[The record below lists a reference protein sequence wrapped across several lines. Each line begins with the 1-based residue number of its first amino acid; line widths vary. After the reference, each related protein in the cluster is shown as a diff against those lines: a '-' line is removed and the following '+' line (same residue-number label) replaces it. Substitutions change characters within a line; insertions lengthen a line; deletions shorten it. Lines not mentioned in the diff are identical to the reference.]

1 MKNGFR
7 QSMAWLHTWT
17 GLLVGWLLLLI
28 FMAGTASYYREEISR
43 WMRPELP
50 RSTVSNEVAAE
61 RAIAFLQRKAP
72 QAESWNVT
80 LPDPR
85 NPAMRMFWRNPE
97 SMVKPPAE
105 GEKRRRRGGGRF
117 GDATVDPGTGEE
129 VAARETRGGDFFYRL
144 HFDLHYIPVYW
155 ARYLVGFCAM
165 FMLVAIITGV
175 ITHKKIFKDF
185 FTFRK
190 DKGLRSWLD
199 FHNVSAVM
207 ALPYHAMITYTG
219 IVTLM
224 FMYLPWGVNV
234 AYPKDEDAFF
244 SEAFARLA
252 DIETPSEG
260 RATALPI
267 QQLLDAARAEWK
279 GAQVSGFT
287 LYHPGAANAVI
298 DVYQRDGKRLSVDTP
313 SLRYDAVSGALI
325 EASPLSGGATQT
337 RGVMYGLHLA
347 RFADWG
353 LRALFFLSGLIG
365 CLMVASG
372 VVLWAVKER
381 PKHAK
386 SGKIGFGLRLVD
398 ALNIGAV
405 AGLPIA
411 FAAYFWG
418 NRLLP
423 VQMAERADAEV
434 NVFFYAWGAA
444 LLAAFLWPKRL
455 MWAWQLYVGAAMFL
469 LIPVINALT
478 THAHLGVTLRNGDWV
493 LAGFDLMMLAF
504 GAVLAYCALR
514 MQRWQPALSAAE
526 KKKRQVAAAAA
537 AKAQESAHAEA
548 NA

>member
-50 RSTVSNEVAAE
+50 SARVSTDVAAQ
-61 RAIAFLQRKAP
+61 RAIDFLQDKAGN
-72 QAESWNVT
+72 AEMWYVT
-80 LPDPR
+80 LPQPR
-85 NPAMRMFWRNPE
+85 NPAMSTFWR
-97 SMVKPPAE
+97 VPADQADPSK
-105 GEKRRRRGGGRF
+105 GRRGAF
-117 GDATVDPGTGEE
+117 GDATLDPNTGGELK
-129 VAARETRGGDFFYRL
+129 ARDTRGGDFFYRL

-224 FMYLPWGVNV
+224 IMYLPWGVKV
-234 AYPKDEDAFF
+234 AYPQDEDKFF
-244 SEAFARLA
+244 AEAFGGMPEVSAPA
-252 DIETPSEG
+252 EG
-260 RATALPI
+260 RAAPLPI
-267 QQLLDAARAEWK
+267 AQLLDSARAHWK
-279 GAQVSGFT
+279 GVEVAGFT
-287 LYHPGAANAVI
+287 VTNPGAANAVI
-298 DVYQRDGKRLSVDTP
+298 DIRQRDGKRLSVDTP

-423 VQMAERADAEV
+423 VQMAERSDAEV

-455 MWAWQLYVGAAMFL
+455 MWAWQLYLGAAMFL

-478 THAHLGVTLRNGDWV
+478 THAHLGVTLRSGDWV

>member
-50 RSTVSNEVAAE
+50 RSSVSSEVAAE
-61 RAIAFLQRKAP
+61 RALTFLQHKAP

-97 SMVKPPAE
+97 SMVKPPVE
-105 GEKRRRRGGGRF
+105 GEKRRRGGGRF

-252 DIETPSEG
+252 DIDTPSEG
-260 RATALPI
+260 RAAALPI

-279 GAQVSGFT
+279 GAQVGGFT

-298 DVYQRDGKRLSVDTP
+298 DIQQRDGKRLSVDTP
-313 SLRYDAVSGALI
+313 SLRFNAVTGALM
-325 EASPLSGGATQT
+325 EASPRSGGATQT

-347 RFADWG
+347 RFADRG
-353 LRALFFLSGLIG
+353 LRALFFVSGLIG

-405 AGLPIA
+405 AGLPVA

-434 NVFFYAWGAA
+434 NVFFYAWAAA
-444 LLAAFLWPKRL
+444 LLAAFIWPKRL
-455 MWAWQLYVGAAMFL
+455 MWAWQLYLGAAMFL

-478 THAHLGVTLRNGDWV
+478 THAHLGVTLRTGDWV

-526 KKKRQVAAAAA
+526 KKKRQAAAAA
-537 AKAQESAHAEA
+537 AARAQESANVEA

>member
-61 RAIAFLQRKAP
+61 RAIAFLQHKAP

-260 RATALPI
+260 TATALPI

-423 VQMAERADAEV
+423 VQMAERSDAEV

-455 MWAWQLYVGAAMFL
+455 MWAWQLYLGAAMFL

>member
-7 QSMAWLHTWT
+7 QSMAWQHTWT

-61 RAIAFLQRKAP
+61 RAIAFLQHKAP

-260 RATALPI
+260 TATALPI

-423 VQMAERADAEV
+423 VQMAERSDAEV

-493 LAGFDLMMLAF
+493 LAGFDLVMLAF

>member
-50 RSTVSNEVAAE
+50 RSTVSSEVAAE
-61 RAIAFLQRKAP
+61 RALTFLQHKAP

-80 LPDPR
+80 LPDAR

-97 SMVKPPAE
+97 SMVKPPVE
-105 GEKRRRRGGGRF
+105 GEKRRRGGGRF

-252 DIETPSEG
+252 DIDTPSEG
-260 RATALPI
+260 RAAALPI

-279 GAQVSGFT
+279 GAQVGGFT

-353 LRALFFLSGLIG
+353 LRALFFVSGLIG

-444 LLAAFLWPKRL
+444 LLAAFIWPKRL
-455 MWAWQLYVGAAMFL
+455 MWAWQLYLGAAMFL

-478 THAHLGVTLRNGDWV
+478 THAHLGVTLRTGDWV

-526 KKKRQVAAAAA
+526 KKKRQAAAAAA
-537 AKAQESAHAEA
+537 AKAQESANVEA

>member
-50 RSTVSNEVAAE
+50 ASTVGTDVAAE
-61 RAIAFLQRKAP
+61 RAVHFLQEHAGN
-72 QAESWNVT
+72 AETWFVT

-85 NPAMRMFWRNPE
+85 NPAMRLFWRNPE

-105 GEKRRRRGGGRF
+105 GERRRRRGGGRF
-117 GDATVDPGTGEE
+117 GDATVDPNTGETLQ
-129 VAARETRGGDFFYRL
+129 ARETRGGDFFYRL
-144 HFDLHYIPVYW
+144 HFDLHYIPVLW

-185 FTFRK
+185 FTFRP

-224 FMYLPWGVNV
+224 VMYLPWGIKV
-234 AYPKDEDAFF
+234 AYPQDEAAFF
-244 SEAFARLA
+244 SEAFGGLPEVSAPA
-252 DIETPSEG
+252 QG
-260 RATALPI
+260 RAGALPVR
-267 QQLLDAARAEWK
+267 QLLDTARLHWN
-279 GAQVSGFT
+279 GADVAGFSVT
-287 LYHPGAANAVI
+287 SPGAANAVI
-298 DVYQRDGKRLSVDTP
+298 DIRQRDGRRLSNDTP
-313 SLRYDAVSGALI
+313 ALRYDMVSGRLLQ
-325 EASPLSGGATQT
+325 ESPSAGGATAT

-353 LRALFFLSGLIG
+353 LRALFFLSGLAG

-386 SGKIGFGLRLVD
+386 SGRTGFGLRLVD

-411 FAAYFWG
+411 FAAYFLG

-423 VQMAERADAEV
+423 LDMAARADAEV
-434 NVFFYAWGAA
+434 SVFFQAWGAA
-444 LLAAFLWPKRL
+444 LLAAFVWPKRM
-455 MWAWQLYVGAAMFL
+455 MWAWQLYLGAALFTL
-469 LIPVINALT
+469 LPVVNALT
-478 THAHLGVTLRNGDWV
+478 THVHLGVTLRSGDWI
-493 LAGFDLMMLAF
+493 LAGFDLVMLAF
-504 GAVLAYCALR
+504 GAMLAMCGWR
-514 MQRWQPALSAAE
+514 MQRWQPPLSAADR
-526 KKKRQVAAAAA
+526 KKRQAATAAA
-537 AKAQESAHAEA
+537 SAGTVA
-548 NA
+548 

>member
-50 RSTVSNEVAAE
+50 RTTVASEVAAE
-61 RAIAFLQRKAP
+61 RAVAFLQRKAP
-72 QAESWNVT
+72 QAELWSVT

-97 SMVKPPAE
+97 SMVQPPPE
-105 GEKRRRRGGGRF
+105 GGKRRRRGGGRF
-117 GDATVDPGTGEE
+117 GDATLDPSTGQEIS
-129 VAARETRGGDFFYRL
+129 ARETRGGDFFYRL
-144 HFDLHYIPVYW
+144 HFDLHYIPVLW
-155 ARYLVGFCAM
+155 ARYIVGFCAM

-185 FTFRK
+185 FTFRPE
-190 DKGLRSWLD
+190 KGLRSWLD

-224 FMYLPWGVNV
+224 FMYLPWGVKA
-234 AYPKDEDAFF
+234 AYPNDEDAFF
-244 SEAFARLA
+244 NEAFGGMAEVREA
-252 DIETPSEG
+252 APGS
-260 RATALPI
+260 AAPLPVR
-267 QQLLDAARAEWK
+267 QLLDSARAQWR
-279 GAQVSGFT
+279 GAEIAGFSVH
-287 LYHPGAANAVI
+287 HPGNANAAI
-298 DVYQRDGKRLSVDTP
+298 DIRQRDGRRLSIDTP
-313 SLRYDAVSGALI
+313 ALRYDAVSGELL
-325 EASPLSGGATQT
+325 ERSPAPGGASQT

-353 LRALFFLSGLIG
+353 LRALFFVSGLVG

-386 SGKIGFGLRLVD
+386 SGRTGFGLRLVD

-423 VQMAERADAEV
+423 VGMAGRAAAEAD
-434 NVFFYAWGAA
+434 VFFYAWAAA
-444 LLAAFLWPKRL
+444 LLAAFAWPKRM
-455 MWAWQLYVGAAMFL
+455 MWAWQLYLGAVLFA
-469 LIPVINALT
+469 LIPLLNALT
-478 THAHLGVTLRNGDWV
+478 THAHLGVTLASGDWV
-493 LAGFDLMMLAF
+493 LAGFDLSMVAF
-504 GAVLAYCALR
+504 GACLAVCGWR
-514 MQRWQPALSAAE
+514 MQRWQPPLSAAE
-526 KKKRQVAAAAA
+526 KKRRQQAAATPPVGAGEAA
-537 AKAQESAHAEA
+537 
-548 NA
+548 

>member
-50 RSTVSNEVAAE
+50 RSTVSSEVAAQ
-61 RAIAFLQRKAP
+61 RAISFLQHKAP

-129 VAARETRGGDFFYRL
+129 VAARQTRGGDFFYRL

-234 AYPKDEDAFF
+234 AYPKDEEAFF

-252 DIETPSEG
+252 DIETPAEG
-260 RATALPI
+260 TAAALPI

-279 GAQVSGFT
+279 GAQVAGFT

-298 DVYQRDGKRLSVDTP
+298 DIQQRDGKRLSVDTP
-313 SLRYDAVSGALI
+313 SLRYNAVTGALI
-325 EASPLSGGATQT
+325 EASPRSGGATQT

-386 SGKIGFGLRLVD
+386 SGRIGFGLRLVD

-423 VQMAERADAEV
+423 LQMAERADAEA
-434 NVFFYAWGAA
+434 NLFFYAWGAA
-444 LLAAFLWPKRL
+444 LLAAFIWPRRL
-455 MWAWQLYVGAAMFL
+455 MWAWQLYLGAALFA
-469 LIPVINALT
+469 LIPVVNAFT
-478 THAHLGVTLRNGDWV
+478 THAHLGVTLRDGDWV

-504 GAVLAYCALR
+504 GAMLAYCGLR

-526 KKKRQVAAAAA
+526 KKKRQAAAAAA
-537 AKAQESAHAEA
+537 AKAQQDAGAEVGA
-548 NA
+548 

>member
-50 RSTVSNEVAAE
+50 RSTVSADDAAA
-61 RAIAFLQRKAP
+61 RAIDFLQHKAP
-72 QAESWNVT
+72 HAESWNVT
-80 LPDPR
+80 LPDAR

-117 GDATVDPGTGEE
+117 GDATVDPNTGQE
-129 VAARETRGGDFFYRL
+129 VTARETRGGDFFYRL
-144 HFDLHYIPVYW
+144 HFDLHYIPVLW

-185 FTFRK
+185 FTFRPQ
-190 DKGLRSWLD
+190 KGLRSWLD

-224 FMYLPWGVNV
+224 FMYLPWGVNA

-252 DIETPSEG
+252 DVDSPAQG
-260 RATALPI
+260 RAVALPI
-267 QQLLDAARAEWK
+267 QQLLDSARGEWN
-279 GAQVSGFT
+279 GADVAGFT

-298 DVYQRDGKRLSVDTP
+298 DIHQRDGKRLSVDTP
-313 SLRYDAVSGALI
+313 SLRYDAVNGALLD
-325 EASPLSGGATQT
+325 ASPPPGGATNT

-347 RFADWG
+347 RFANWG
-353 LRALFFLSGLIG
+353 LRGLFFISGLIG

-386 SGKIGFGLRLVD
+386 SGRIGFGLRLVD

-423 VQMAERADAEV
+423 LQLAERSAAEA
-434 NVFFYAWGAA
+434 NVFFYAWAAA
-444 LLAAFLWPKRL
+444 LLAAFLWPKRM
-455 MWAWQLYVGAAMFL
+455 MWAWQLYLGAAMFA
-469 LIPVINALT
+469 LIPLVNALT
-478 THAHLGVTLRNGDWV
+478 THAHLGVTLMQGDWV
-493 LAGFDLMMLAF
+493 LAGFDLCMIAF
-504 GAVLAYCALR
+504 GAILAYCGWR
-514 MQRWQPALSAAE
+514 MQHWQPPLSAAE
-526 KKKRQVAAAAA
+526 KKRRHQAALA
-537 AKAQESAHAEA
+537 AEA
-548 NA
+548 SA

>member
-50 RSTVSNEVAAE
+50 RSTVSTDAAAG
-61 RAIAFLQRKAP
+61 RAVQFLQASAG
-72 QAESWNVT
+72 QAETWFVT
-80 LPDPR
+80 LPQPR
-85 NPAMRMFWRNPE
+85 NPAMTAFWRNPE
-97 SMVKPPAE
+97 ALADPSK
-105 GEKRRRRGGGRF
+105 GRRGRF
-117 GDATVDPGTGEE
+117 GNATLDPASGEPLQS
-129 VAARETRGGDFFYRL
+129 RETRGGDFFYRL
-144 HFDLHYIPVYW
+144 HFDLHYIPVMW

-207 ALPYHAMITYTG
+207 GLPYHAMITYTG

-224 FMYLPWGVNV
+224 IMYLPWGVKV
-234 AYPKDEDAFF
+234 AYPQDEAAFYA
-244 SEAFARLA
+244 EAFGGMSEVTTVA
-252 DIETPSEG
+252 EG
-260 RATALPI
+260 RATPMPI
-267 QQLLDAARAEWK
+267 AQLLENARAHWK
-279 GAQVSGFT
+279 GQDVAGFSVT
-287 LYHPGAANAVI
+287 HPGAANAVI
-298 DVYQRDGKRLSVDTP
+298 DIQQRDGRRLSIDTP
-313 SLRYDAVSGALI
+313 ALRYDMVSGRLL
-325 EASPLSGGATQT
+325 EQTPASGAATAT
-337 RGVMYGLHLA
+337 RGVLYGLHLA

-353 LRALFFLSGLIG
+353 LRALFFLSGLAG

-386 SGKIGFGLRLVD
+386 RGRTGFGLRLVD

-423 VQMAERADAEV
+423 LGMAERASAEAD
-434 NVFFYAWGAA
+434 VFFYAWGAA
-444 LLAAFLWPKRL
+444 LFAAFLWPRRL
-455 MWAWQLYVGAAMFL
+455 MWAWQLYIGAAAFAL
-469 LIPVINALT
+469 VPVVNALT
-478 THAHLGVTLRNGDWV
+478 TEAHLGVTLRNGDWA
-493 LAGFDLMMLAF
+493 LAGVDLSMLAF
-504 GAVLAYCALR
+504 GAMLALCGRR
-514 MQRWQPALSAAE
+514 MQAWQPALSAAE
-526 KKKRQVAAAAA
+526 KKKRAAAAA
-537 AKAQESAHAEA
+537 ASASGAQA
-548 NA
+548 

>member
-28 FMAGTASYYREEISR
+28 FMAGTASYYRDEISR

-50 RSTVSNEVAAE
+50 RSTVSADDAAA
-61 RAIAFLQRKAP
+61 RAITFLQHKAP
-72 QAESWNVT
+72 HAESWSVT
-80 LPDPR
+80 LPDVR

-117 GDATVDPGTGEE
+117 GDATVDPNTGQE
-129 VAARETRGGDFFYRL
+129 VTARETRGGDFFYRL
-144 HFDLHYIPVYW
+144 HFDLHYIPVVW

-185 FTFRK
+185 FTFRPQ
-190 DKGLRSWLD
+190 KGLRSWLD

-224 FMYLPWGVNV
+224 FMYLPWGVNA
-234 AYPKDEDAFF
+234 AYPKDGDAFF
-244 SEAFARLA
+244 SEAFARMA
-252 DIETPSEG
+252 EVESPAEG
-260 RATALPI
+260 RAVAMPI
-267 QQLLDAARAEWK
+267 QQLLDSARTQWNGAEI
-279 GAQVSGFT
+279 SGFT
-287 LYHPGAANAVI
+287 LYRPGAANAVI
-298 DVYQRDGKRLSVDTP
+298 DIQQRDGKRLTVDTP
-313 SLRYDAVSGALI
+313 SLRYDVVSGALL
-325 EASPLSGGATQT
+325 ETSPTPGGATST

-353 LRALFFLSGLIG
+353 LRGLFFISGLIG

-386 SGKIGFGLRLVD
+386 SGRVGFGLRLVD

-423 VQMAERADAEV
+423 TGLAERSDAEA
-434 NVFFYAWGAA
+434 NVFFYAWAVA
-444 LLAAFLWPKRL
+444 LLAAFIWPKRM
-455 MWAWQLYVGAAMFL
+455 MWAWQLYVAAAMFA
-469 LIPVINALT
+469 LIPLLNALT
-478 THAHLGVTLRNGDWV
+478 THTHLGVTLLDGDWV
-493 LAGFDLMMLAF
+493 LAGFDLFMVVF
-504 GAVLAYCALR
+504 GIVLAYCGKR
-514 MQRWQPALSAAE
+514 MQHWQPPLSAAE
-526 KKKRQVAAAAA
+526 KKRRQQASLA
-537 AKAQESAHAEA
+537 AEA
-548 NA
+548 SA

>member
-61 RAIAFLQRKAP
+61 RAIAFLQHKAP

-260 RATALPI
+260 TATALPI
-267 QQLLDAARAEWK
+267 QQLLDSARAEWK

-423 VQMAERADAEV
+423 VQMAERSDAEV

>member
-61 RAIAFLQRKAP
+61 RAIAFLQHKAP

-260 RATALPI
+260 TATALPI

-398 ALNIGAV
+398 ALNISAV

-493 LAGFDLMMLAF
+493 LAGFDLVMLAF

-514 MQRWQPALSAAE
+514 MQRWQPALTAAE

>member
-50 RSTVSNEVAAE
+50 RSTVDADVAAE
-61 RAIAFLQRKAP
+61 RAITFLQHKAP
-72 QAESWNVT
+72 QAESWNVS

-117 GDATVDPGTGEE
+117 GDATVDPNSGQE

-144 HFDLHYIPVYW
+144 HFDLHYIPVLW

-224 FMYLPWGVNV
+224 FMYLPWGVSV

-252 DIETPSEG
+252 DIDTPSEG
-260 RATALPI
+260 RAVALPI
-267 QQLLDAARAEWK
+267 QQLLDSARAEWK
-279 GAQVSGFT
+279 GADVGGFT

-298 DVYQRDGKRLSVDTP
+298 DIQQRDGKRLSVDTP
-313 SLRYDAVSGALI
+313 SLRYNAVTGALL
-325 EASPLSGGATQT
+325 EASPAAGGATQT

-353 LRALFFLSGLIG
+353 LRALFFLSGLVG

-423 VQMAERADAEV
+423 LQMAERSAAEAD
-434 NVFFYAWGAA
+434 VFFYAWGAA
-444 LLAAFLWPKRL
+444 LLAAFIWPKRM
-455 MWAWQLYVGAAMFL
+455 MWAWQLYLGAALFA
-469 LIPVINALT
+469 LIPVMNALT
-478 THAHLGVTLRNGDWV
+478 THAHLGVTLRSGDWV
-493 LAGFDLMMLAF
+493 LAGFDLTMLAF
-504 GAVLAYCALR
+504 GAMLAYCGLR
-514 MQRWQPALSAAE
+514 MQRWQPALSAAG
-526 KKKRQVAAAAA
+526 KKRQAA
-537 AKAQESAHAEA
+537 AKAQQHAGAEVGA
-548 NA
+548 

>member
-61 RAIAFLQRKAP
+61 RAIAFLQHKAP

-260 RATALPI
+260 TATALPI

-423 VQMAERADAEV
+423 VQMAERSDAEV

-444 LLAAFLWPKRL
+444 LLVAFLWPKRL

-493 LAGFDLMMLAF
+493 LAGFDLVMLAF

>member
-61 RAIAFLQRKAP
+61 RAIAFLQHKAP

-260 RATALPI
+260 TATALPI

-279 GAQVSGFT
+279 GAPVSGFT

-325 EASPLSGGATQT
+325 EASPLAGGATQT

-423 VQMAERADAEV
+423 VQMAERSDAEV

-444 LLAAFLWPKRL
+444 LLAAFLWPKRM

>member
-50 RSTVSNEVAAE
+50 RSSVSTDTAAA
-61 RAIAFLQRKAP
+61 RAIAFLQHKAP

-80 LPDPR
+80 LPDAR

-117 GDATVDPGTGEE
+117 GDATVDPNTGQE
-129 VAARETRGGDFFYRL
+129 VSARDTRGGDFFYRL
-144 HFDLHYIPVYW
+144 HFDLHYIPVIW
-155 ARYLVGFCAM
+155 ARYVVGFCAM

-185 FTFRK
+185 FTFRPQ
-190 DKGLRSWLD
+190 KGLRSWLD

-224 FMYLPWGVNV
+224 FLYLPWGVNA

-252 DIETPSEG
+252 DVDG
-260 RATALPI
+260 AAQGHAAALPI
-267 QQLLDAARAEWK
+267 QQLLDSARREWH
-279 GAQVSGFT
+279 GTDVAGFT
-287 LYHPGAANAVI
+287 LYRPGAANAVI
-298 DVYQRDGKRLSVDTP
+298 DIHQRDGRRLSVDTP
-313 SLRYDAVSGALI
+313 SLRYDAVSGARVD
-325 EASPLSGGATQT
+325 ASPVPGGATRT

-353 LRALFFLSGLIG
+353 LRGLFFISGLIG

-386 SGKIGFGLRLVD
+386 SGRTGFGLRLVD

-423 VQMAERADAEV
+423 VQLAERSAAEA
-434 NVFFYAWGAA
+434 NVFFYAWAAA
-444 LLAAFLWPKRL
+444 LLAAFLWPKRM
-455 MWAWQLYVGAAMFL
+455 MWAWQLYVGAAMFA
-469 LIPVINALT
+469 LIPLLNALT
-478 THAHLGVTLRNGDWV
+478 TRAHLGVTVAQGDWV
-493 LAGFDLMMLAF
+493 LAGFDLCMIAF
-504 GAVLAYCALR
+504 GAVLAYCGWR
-514 MQRWQPALSAAE
+514 MQRWQPPLSAAE
-526 KKKRQVAAAAA
+526 KKRRQQAASAA
-537 AKAQESAHAEA
+537 EVSA
-548 NA
+548 

>member
-50 RSTVSNEVAAE
+50 RSSVGTDGAAQ
-61 RAIAFLQRKAP
+61 RAVDYLQANAGT
-72 QAESWNVT
+72 AETWFVT
-80 LPDPR
+80 LPQPR
-85 NPAMRMFWRNPE
+85 NPAMSAFWRIPE
-97 SMVKPPAE
+97 AEVDPAK
-105 GEKRRRRGGGRF
+105 GRRGRF
-117 GDATVDPGTGEE
+117 GDATLDPNTGGELK
-129 VAARETRGGDFFYRL
+129 ARETRGGDFFYRL

-175 ITHKKIFKDF
+175 ITHKKIFTDF

-190 DKGLRSWLD
+190 NKGLRSWLD

-207 ALPYHAMITYTG
+207 GLPYHAMITYTG

-224 FMYLPWGVNV
+224 IMYLPWGVKV
-234 AYPKDEDAFF
+234 AYPQDENAFF
-244 SEAFARLA
+244 AEAFGGMPEV
-252 DIETPSEG
+252 ETAAEG
-260 RATALPI
+260 RAAPLPI
-267 QQLLDAARAEWK
+267 QRLLDSAREHWHGTEVA
-279 GAQVSGFT
+279 GFSVS
-287 LYHPGAANAVI
+287 HPGAANAVI
-298 DVYQRDGKRLSVDTP
+298 DIRQRDGKRLSIDTP
-313 SLRYDAVSGALI
+313 TLRYDMVTGALLD
-325 EASPLSGGATQT
+325 ETPASGGATAT
-337 RGVMYGLHLA
+337 RGVLYGLHLA

-353 LRALFFLSGLIG
+353 LRALFFLSGLAG

-386 SGKIGFGLRLVD
+386 SGRIGFGLRLVD

-411 FAAYFWG
+411 FAAYFLG

-423 VQMAERADAEV
+423 LELAERSNAEA
-434 NVFFYAWGAA
+434 NTFFYAWAAA
-444 LLAAFLWPKRL
+444 LLAAFIWPKRL
-455 MWAWQLYVGAAMFL
+455 MWAWQLYLGAALFAL
-469 LIPVINALT
+469 VPVVNAFT
-478 THAHLGVTLRNGDWV
+478 THAHLGITLRSGDWV
-493 LAGFDLMMLAF
+493 LAGFDLSMLAF
-504 GAVLAYCALR
+504 AAMLALCGRR
-514 MQRWQPALSAAE
+514 MQVWQPPLSAAE
-526 KKKRQVAAAAA
+526 KKKLQAAAAA
-537 AKAQESAHAEA
+537 QAKAAAEA
-548 NA
+548 KANAAANGTEASA

>member
-61 RAIAFLQRKAP
+61 RAIAFLQHKAT

-260 RATALPI
+260 TATALPI

-279 GAQVSGFT
+279 GAPVSGFT

-325 EASPLSGGATQT
+325 EASPLAGGATQT

-423 VQMAERADAEV
+423 VQMAERSDAEV

-444 LLAAFLWPKRL
+444 LLAAFLWPKRM

>member
-17 GLLVGWLLLLI
+17 GLLVGWVLLLI

-50 RSTVSNEVAAE
+50 RSTVGADHAA
-61 RAIAFLQRKAP
+61 ANALAFLRQKAP
-72 QAESWNVT
+72 QAESWNVS
-80 LPDPR
+80 LPDAR
-85 NPAMRMFWRNPE
+85 NPAMRTFWRNPE

-117 GDATVDPGTGEE
+117 GDATLDPNTGRE
-129 VAARETRGGDFFYRL
+129 VSARETRGGDFFYRL
-144 HFDLHYIPVYW
+144 HFDLHYIPVIW
-155 ARYLVGFCAM
+155 ARWIVGFCAM
-165 FMLVAIITGV
+165 FMLVAIVTGV

-185 FTFRK
+185 FTFRPE
-190 DKGLRSWLD
+190 KGLRSWLD

-224 FMYLPWGVNV
+224 FLYLPWGVKA
-234 AYPKDEDAFF
+234 AYPNDEEAFF
-244 SEAFARLA
+244 NDAFARLA
-252 DIETPSEG
+252 EVEGPAQG
-260 RATALPI
+260 RAAPLPI
-267 QQLLDAARAEWK
+267 QQLLDSARRHWDGAEV
-279 GAQVSGFT
+279 AGFVV
-287 LYHPGAANAVI
+287 YRPGAANSVVDI
-298 DVYQRDGKRLSVDTP
+298 QQRDGGRLSIDTP
-313 SLRYDAVSGALI
+313 SLRYDAVSGALLG
-325 EASPLSGGATQT
+325 ASPQAGGATRT

-353 LRALFFLSGLIG
+353 LRALFFLSGLVG

-381 PKHAK
+381 PRHAK
-386 SGKIGFGLRLVD
+386 AGRTGFGLRLVD

-423 VQMAERADAEV
+423 LQMAERPAAEA
-434 NVFFYAWGAA
+434 NVFFWAWGAA
-444 LLAAFLWPKRL
+444 LLAAFVWPRRM
-455 MWAWQLYVGAAMFL
+455 MWTWQLYIGAAAFAL
-469 LIPVINALT
+469 LPLLNALT
-478 THAHLGVTLRNGDWV
+478 TPTHLVAAIAAGDWV
-493 LAGFDLMMLAF
+493 LAGFDLAMVAF
-504 GAVLAYCALR
+504 GAMLACCAWR
-514 MQRWQPALSAAE
+514 MQRWQPPLGAAE
-526 KKKRQVAAAAA
+526 KKRRQQAAAV
-537 AKAQESAHAEA
+537 EA
-548 NA
+548 RA

>member
-61 RAIAFLQRKAP
+61 RAIAFLQHKAP

-260 RATALPI
+260 TATALPI

-279 GAQVSGFT
+279 GAPVSGFT

-325 EASPLSGGATQT
+325 EASPLAGGATQT

-386 SGKIGFGLRLVD
+386 SGKIGFSLRLVD

-423 VQMAERADAEV
+423 VQMAERSDAEV

-444 LLAAFLWPKRL
+444 LLAAFLWPKRM

>member
-50 RSTVSNEVAAE
+50 SAKVSTDVAAQ
-61 RAIAFLQRKAP
+61 RAIDFLQDKAGN
-72 QAESWNVT
+72 AEMWYVT
-80 LPDPR
+80 LPQPR
-85 NPAMRMFWRNPE
+85 NPAMSTFWR
-97 SMVKPPAE
+97 VPADQADPSK
-105 GEKRRRRGGGRF
+105 GRRGAF
-117 GDATVDPGTGEE
+117 GDATLDPNTGGELK
-129 VAARETRGGDFFYRL
+129 ARDTRGGDFFYRL

-224 FMYLPWGVNV
+224 IMYLPWGVKV
-234 AYPKDEDAFF
+234 AYPQDEDKFF
-244 SEAFARLA
+244 AEAFGGMPEVSAPA
-252 DIETPSEG
+252 EG
-260 RATALPI
+260 RAAPLPI
-267 QQLLDAARAEWK
+267 AQLLDSARAHWK
-279 GAQVSGFT
+279 GVEVAGFT
-287 LYHPGAANAVI
+287 VTNPGAANAVI
-298 DVYQRDGKRLSVDTP
+298 DIRQRDGKRLSTDTP
-313 SLRYDAVSGALI
+313 ALRYDMASGALL
-325 EASPLSGGATQT
+325 EESPPSGGATAT

-353 LRALFFLSGLIG
+353 LRALFFLSGLTG

-386 SGKIGFGLRLVD
+386 SGRIGFGLRLVD

-423 VQMAERADAEV
+423 LEMAERSNAEA

-444 LLAAFLWPKRL
+444 LLAAFLWPKRM
-455 MWAWQLYVGAAMFL
+455 MWAWQLYLGAAAFAL
-469 LIPVINALT
+469 VPVVNALT
-478 THAHLGVTLRNGDWV
+478 THAHLGVTLVNGDWV
-493 LAGFDLMMLAF
+493 LAGFDLSMLAF
-504 GAVLAYCALR
+504 GAMLAMCGWR
-514 MQRWQPALSAAE
+514 MQRWTPPLSAAE
-526 KKKRQVAAAAA
+526 KKKRAAAAAAA
-537 AKAQESAHAEA
+537 AKAPAAPAATEAEA
-548 NA
+548 SA

>member
-50 RSTVSNEVAAE
+50 RSSVSSEVAAE
-61 RAIAFLQRKAP
+61 RAIAFLQHKAP

-97 SMVKPPAE
+97 SMVKPPVE
-105 GEKRRRRGGGRF
+105 GEKRRRGGGRF
-117 GDATVDPGTGEE
+117 GDATVDPGTGAE

-252 DIETPSEG
+252 DIDTPSEG
-260 RATALPI
+260 RAAALPI

-279 GAQVSGFT
+279 GAQVGGFT

-353 LRALFFLSGLIG
+353 LRALFFVSGLIG

-434 NVFFYAWGAA
+434 NVFFYAWAAA
-444 LLAAFLWPKRL
+444 LLAAFIWPKRL
-455 MWAWQLYVGAAMFL
+455 MWAWQLYLGAAMFL

-478 THAHLGVTLRNGDWV
+478 THAHLGVTVRTGDWV

-526 KKKRQVAAAAA
+526 KKKRQVAAAAT
-537 AKAQESAHAEA
+537 AKAQESANVEA

>member
-61 RAIAFLQRKAP
+61 RAIAFLQHKAP

-260 RATALPI
+260 TATALPI

-279 GAQVSGFT
+279 GAPVSGFT

-325 EASPLSGGATQT
+325 EASPRAGGATQT

-423 VQMAERADAEV
+423 VQMAERSDAEV

-444 LLAAFLWPKRL
+444 LLAAFLWPKRM

>member
-61 RAIAFLQRKAP
+61 RAIAFLQHKAP

-85 NPAMRMFWRNPE
+85 NPTMRMFWRNPE

-260 RATALPI
+260 TATALPI

-423 VQMAERADAEV
+423 VQMAERSDAEV

-455 MWAWQLYVGAAMFL
+455 MWAWQLYLGAAMFL

-493 LAGFDLMMLAF
+493 LAGFDLVMLAF